1 MKLIVPPEEDGT
13 IDSHCI
19 LPEQGS
25 HGSLWQ
31 GSRPPQGDTLAS
43 LGYDLVV
50 LCAVDYQPPARRF
63 TGVDV
68 WHIPFEDDSNTP
80 MPRPVLKSVFAAAD
94 KVVER
99 IRQGDK
105 VLVTCW
111 AGINRSGLVSAISLH
126 KLLGMSG
133 SDAAHLIKFKRPG
146 ALTNVLFI
154 RMLGQ
159 LPEKTPPGQL
169 PR

>member
-1 MKLIVPPEEDGT
+1 MNLILPPERDGT
-13 IDSHCI
+13 IDAHCI
-19 LPEQGS
+19 LPSQEA

-50 LCAVDYQPPARRF
+50 LCAIDYQPPARKF
-63 TGVDV
+63 IGVDV
-68 WHIPFEDDSNTP
+68 WHIPFEDDFHSH
-80 MPRPVLKSVFAAAD
+80 MPRPVLKSVFHAAD
-94 KVVER
+94 KVR
-99 IRQGDK
+99 AHLLRGDK

-111 AGINRSGLVSAISLH
+111 AGINRSGLVSAVSLH

-146 ALTNVLFI
+146 ALSNPLFNQ
-154 RMLGQ
+154 MLGQ
-159 LPEKTPPGQL
+159 LPEKTL